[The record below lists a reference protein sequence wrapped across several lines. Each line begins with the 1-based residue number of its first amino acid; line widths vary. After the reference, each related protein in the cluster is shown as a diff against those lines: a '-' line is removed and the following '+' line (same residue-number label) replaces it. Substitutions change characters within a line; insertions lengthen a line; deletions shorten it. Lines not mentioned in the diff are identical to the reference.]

1 MANETENPYL
11 FTNNPTVSGVSIC
24 NTDILNDNI
33 MYLKWEA
40 DNNKG
45 SGTSLPL
52 FTPVIQDHILSFEE
66 SKGYALQGTY
76 VYKESAPERYGYPD
90 FYAKC
95 IEEKNAGTETQ
106 TTLGET
112 TITTYNNANGHI
124 FYDIADKDIVDAYF
138 ASTGIAWFYGI
149 DEENERVFLPRNN
162 WFMQVTTDTSKV
174 GQYIE
179 AGLPNIEGEM
189 ITSQDKDTNTGCVKR
204 VSTDGWGTTS
214 SGRTRYWN
222 RIDASGSSEIYG
234 KSDTVQPASVVN
246 ALYIVVGNNE
256 QKSAITDVTEITTS
270 ENDTLPLFTGM
281 YFDFSPNN
289 PSWLKAGEQ
298 VNSGGI
304 YTSCYNTL
312 VNCLEG
318 INPYNIMVVDVTN
331 LEADIDYSEYW
342 KVNQDEMWFKT
353 PLSLSH
359 KALTAGVK
367 GNGNTIGLNNGSDD
381 LFLINT
387 NNNGGYGILQ
397 PRKNSGLIAGSAD
410 IGIVYTTSQTIGLNT
425 IAEKTGIVVQE
436 STAQLYFKVANAV
449 QNLEIID
456 VGKILEAL
464 ADKISRQDCAT
475 YVTETYND
483 GLSWYRIWS
492 PDHTGKRY
500 YEEGGFVN
508 TGTGKMNIS
517 FFFEFDSTPS
527 IVGGIYSSSTN
538 TPNFNSIAIADTNLS
553 TTGFTIQRSGSAA
566 KFWEVKGYLKD

>member
-1 MANETENPYL
+1 
-11 FTNNPTVSGVSIC
+11 
-24 NTDILNDNI
+24 
-33 MYLKWEA
+33 
-40 DNNKG
+40 
-45 SGTSLPL
+45 
-52 FTPVIQDHILSFEE
+52 
-66 SKGYALQGTY
+66 
-76 VYKESAPERYGYPD
+76 
-90 FYAKC
+90 
-95 IEEKNAGTETQ
+95 
-106 TTLGET
+106 
-112 TITTYNNANGHI
+112 
-124 FYDIADKDIVDAYF
+124 
-138 ASTGIAWFYGI
+138 
-149 DEENERVFLPRNN
+149 
-162 WFMQVTTDTSKV
+162 MQVTTDTSKV

-179 AGLPNIEGEM
+179 AGYLILKAKSEQSVLLDLLPRELSMMLAMEVLYQIVEKP
-189 ITSQDKDTNTGCVKR
+189 IKTR
-204 VSTDGWGTTS
+204 VL
-214 SGRTRYWN
+214 
-222 RIDASGSSEIYG
+222 IASRFNKIYG

-425 IAEKTGIVVQE
+425 IAEKQ
-436 STAQLYFKVANAV
+436 A
-449 QNLEIID
+449 
-456 VGKILEAL
+456 
-464 ADKISRQDCAT
+464 
-475 YVTETYND
+475 
-483 GLSWYRIWS
+483 
-492 PDHTGKRY
+492 
-500 YEEGGFVN
+500 
-508 TGTGKMNIS
+508 
-517 FFFEFDSTPS
+517 
-527 IVGGIYSSSTN
+527 
-538 TPNFNSIAIADTNLS
+538 
-553 TTGFTIQRSGSAA
+553 
-566 KFWEVKGYLKD
+566 

>member
-1 MANETENPYL
+1 MTENKP
-11 FTNNPTVSGVSIC
+11 IA
-24 NTDILNDNI
+24 I
-33 MYLKWEA
+33 
-40 DNNKG
+40 NKIELPDG
-45 SGTSLPL
+45 QIVKLEGASGTSLPL
-52 FTPVIQDHILSFEE
+52 FSPVLQDHILSFEE

-95 IEEKNAGTETQ
+95 IAEKTAGVETELTV
-106 TTLGET
+106 GES
-112 TITTYNNANGHI
+112 TITTYKNANGHV
-124 FYDIADKDIVDAYF
+124 FYNILDKDTIDDYF
-138 ASTGIAWFYGI
+138 QINDVAWFYGI

-162 WFMQVTTDTSKV
+162 KFIQLATDTSKV
-174 GQYIE
+174 NE
-179 AGLPNIEGEM
+179 FNEPALPNITGS
-189 ITSQDKDTNTGCVKR
+189 ILTAQDNSTNTGCVKR
-204 VSTDGWGTTS
+204 VSTDRYGSTS

-222 RIDASGSSEIYG
+222 KIDASGSSSIY
-234 KSDTVQPASVVN
+234 KDDCDTVQVPSVN
-246 ALYIVVGNNE
+246 QLLYIIVGNTE
-256 QKSAITDVTEITTS
+256 QTQAITDVTEVTTS
-270 ENDTLPLFTGM
+270 ENDTIPLFTGM
-281 YFDFSPNN
+281 YFDFKPNN
-289 PSWLKAGEQ
+289 VSWLKAGEQ

-318 INPYNIMVVDVTN
+318 INPYNIKVVDVTN

-410 IGIVYTTSQTIGLNT
+410 IGIVYTTSRTIGLNT

-449 QNLEIID
+449 QNLELLD
-456 VGKILEAL
+456 AGKVLEAL
-464 ADKISRQDCAT
+464 ADKIGRQDCKSYVIKTYENGASGFRLYSDRYIKQWGQVVAT
-475 YVTETYND
+475 SN
-483 GLSWYRIWS
+483 
-492 PDHTGKRY
+492 
-500 YEEGGFVN
+500 
-508 TGTGKMNIS
+508 
-517 FFFEFDSTPS
+517 
-527 IVGGIYSSSTN
+527 
-538 TPNFNSIAIADTNLS
+538 
-553 TTGFTIQRSGSAA
+553 GSA
-566 KFWEVKGYLKD
+566 EVPLLVEMRDIDYFINSTGYLGSTIANGAVYNVGNAQSWARGTDRFYTYGLVNFPKPWIVEGYVSEEAWNELQNS